1 MNSFVGAASF
11 AVLTMGVACTSAD
24 LTTQPIGPNV
34 PMVRLRAEPY
44 AFTSN
49 SGFDKPERIVVRD
62 AAVWRALWSQI
73 YLRSAPVPAPPDI
86 DFSREMVV
94 VVALGSRSTGG
105 YGILLEEASED
116 GPSGTAIAVRSTSPG
131 SSCAVTLAFTQPVD
145 VARLPLRQG
154 DVRFV
159 ERAQVFDCK

>member
-1 MNSFVGAASF
+1 MKSLVGAASF
-11 AVLTMGVACTSAD
+11 AVLAMGVACSSAD
-24 LTTQPIGPNV
+24 ITTQPTGPNI

-44 AFTSN
+44 SFASN
-49 SGFDKPERIVVRD
+49 SGFDKPARTVVRD
-62 AAVWRALWSQI
+62 AAAWRALWSQI
-73 YLRSAPVPAPPDI
+73 YVGSAPVPAPPAI

-105 YGILLEEASED
+105 YGILLEDASED
-116 GPSGTAIAVRSTSPG
+116 GAGGTAITVRSISPG
-131 SSCAVTLAFTQPVD
+131 PGCGVTLAFTQPVD

-159 ERAQVFDCK
+159 ERSQVIDCK